1 MAGGGLGPSRAL
13 RRDRAPRAAVNPNWR
28 IVIYMAD
35 YACTTDQAT
44 LEAASPRPAV
54 SAAATLAL
62 VSPPACAAVGKTAV
76 DSSVSIADA
85 AASGTKPRARPL
97 VRGKWL
103 KNDMPRERLIAEGP
117 GVLSDTEMIVLVLGS
132 GLPGHDVFNVAR
144 TLLDRFGSL
153 RAMLDATY
161 SDFAGLRGIGPAK
174 KAQLL
179 AIMEMARRSL
189 VDKMRDRSLMNSP
202 EAVRDYLRLRIG
214 GRTQEVF
221 VSLFLDAR
229 HQLIRCEESARGTLT
244 RMAVYPRE
252 IVRRA
257 LTLNAASLI
266 VAHNHPSGAVQ
277 PSASDCRLT
286 HTLREALAL
295 IDVQLIDH
303 LVIGADNTYSFARAG
318 WP

>member
-1 MAGGGLGPSRAL
+1 M
-13 RRDRAPRAAVNPNWR
+13 
-28 IVIYMAD
+28 
-35 YACTTDQAT
+35 TDDAT
-44 LEAASPRPAV
+44 LLDEAAAQA
-54 SAAATLAL
+54 SALD
-62 VSPPACAAVGKTAV
+62 PPAPPAPACG
-76 DSSVSIADA
+76 
-85 AASGTKPRARPL
+85 ASTPAPL
-97 VRGKWL
+97 LRGKWL
-103 KNDMPRERLIAEGP
+103 KRDMPRERLLEHGAGA
-117 GVLSDTEMIVLVLGS
+117 LSDTEMIVLILGS
-132 GLPGHDVFNVAR
+132 GLPGHDVFSVAR
-144 TLLDRFGSL
+144 ALLDRFGSL

-161 SDFAGLRGIGPAK
+161 TDFDGLRGIGPAK

-189 VDKMRDRSLMNSP
+189 VEKMRSRSLMNSP
-202 EAVRDYLRLRIG
+202 EAVENYLRLRIG
-214 GRTQEVF
+214 GRPQEVF

-229 HQLIRCEESARGTLT
+229 HRLIRCEESAQGTLT

-257 LTLNAASLI
+257 LSLNAASLI

>member
-1 MAGGGLGPSRAL
+1 
-13 RRDRAPRAAVNPNWR
+13 
-28 IVIYMAD
+28 MAD
-35 YACTTDQAT
+35 YACTKDEAT
-44 LEAASPRPAV
+44 LEAPLPE
-54 SAAATLAL
+54 SAAPAATAPARAL
-62 VSPPACAAVGKTAV
+62 PRTCVAVGNAVAGNSVSTAGATASACAPPARQL
-76 DSSVSIADA
+76 I
-85 AASGTKPRARPL
+85 
-97 VRGKWL
+97 RGKWH
-103 KNDMPRERLIAEGP
+103 KNDMPRERLIEDGP

-132 GLPGHDVFNVAR
+132 GLPGHDVFDVAR
-144 TLLDRFGSL
+144 TLLDRFGSM

-161 SDFAGLRGIGPAK
+161 SDFDGLRGIGPAK

-189 VDKMRDRSLMNSP
+189 VDKMRGRSLMNSP
-202 EAVRDYLRLRIG
+202 EAVQDYLRLRIG

-229 HQLIRCEESARGTLT
+229 HRLIRCEESARGTLT

-257 LTLNAASLI
+257 LSLNAASLI

-286 HTLREALAL
+286 HTLRDALAL

-303 LVIGADNTYSFARAG
+303 LVIGADRTYSFARAG